1 MIIEAVFQEEA
12 EMNAD
17 FGEKVPFG
25 LGGSM
30 VANALNGKEIGSAV
44 SLKDVSPLEHDIN
57 VKLSS
62 DTITD
67 FSTVSLTKQ
76 SKNILPYPYV
86 QTVMSQGGI
95 DWTDNGD
102 GTMTANG
109 TPIGKYNVFFN
120 LTRDNIF
127 KDGVTYT
134 ASVGVKD
141 IFSIS
146 LEVFDNQVNKQISI
160 DTTKPFT
167 WDSSRYE
174 MRIMYLVNH
183 DVATVNGLVLKPMVE
198 VGAVATEFEPY
209 QSPETVSVNA
219 NGTAYIIG
227 NGESMTLATDTDGV
241 TITAEYNRDLNKA
254 FADLLAK
261 IGG

>member
-1 MIIEAVFQEEA
+1 MIIEAVFREET

-30 VANALNGKEIGSAV
+30 VANALKGKEIGSAV
-44 SLKDVSPLEHDIN
+44 GLKDVSPLEHDIK

-67 FSTVSLTKQ
+67 FSSVTLTKYG
-76 SKNILPYPYV
+76 KNLLPHPYV
-86 QTVMSQGGI
+86 ATTMSQGGI
-95 DWTDNGD
+95 DWTYNDD
-102 GTMTANG
+102 GTLVANG
-109 TPIGKYNVFFN
+109 TPIGNYNVFFN
-120 LTRDNIF
+120 LTKTNLF

-134 ASVGVKD
+134 LSIGKNDVFA
-141 IFSIS
+141 IS

-160 DTTKPFT
+160 DTAKPFT

-174 MRIMYLVNH
+174 MRIMYIVNKA
-183 DVATVNGLVLKPMVE
+183 VATVSGMVIKPMVE
-198 VGAVATEFEPY
+198 VGTVATEFEPY
-209 QSPETVSVNA
+209 QSPETVSVNGD
-219 NGTAYIIG
+219 GTAYIIG
-227 NGESMTLATDTDGV
+227 NGESMTLATETDGV
-241 TITAEYNRDLNKA
+241 TITAEYNRDINKA
-254 FADLLAK
+254 FAELLAK